1 MGKSRAERT
10 WPRPALTRHVWVR
23 TAYLPGDP
31 GEAQH
36 QQQPPDQGLILEW
49 RRHEYAWQ
57 ALCVLVCV
65 RPGRDPVVLQR
76 WVSSTDLR
84 PVPADPNRAFGLR

>member
-1 MGKSRAERT
+1 M
-10 WPRPALTRHVWVR
+10 
-23 TAYLPGDP
+23 
-31 GEAQH
+31 
-36 QQQPPDQGLILEW
+36 EW